1 MIKPQYKLWLS
12 LEGNPSPDKFEF
24 TQDDVGVENP
34 DLNDLAKVLCKKNK
48 RIKELKVDAVYLE
61 FFGDTSSRRESDS
74 MGDEEPLCVDILVEH
89 LKTSAKSPLI
99 VRYPL
104 SSKTSKSICYFLFL
118 SEFLV

>member
-1 MIKPQYKLWLS
+1 MINPPYKLWLR
-12 LEGNPSPDKFEF
+12 LEGNPSPVKFGF
-24 TQDDVGVENP
+24 TRDDVGVENP

-48 RIKELKVDAVYLE
+48 RLKELEVDTDYLE
-61 FFGDTSSRRESDS
+61 FFGDTSESDS
-74 MGDEEPLCVDILVEH
+74 SGDEEPLCLGILVEH
-89 LKTSAKSPLI
+89 IKTSGKSPLI